1 MLWDVKSETGSHRDG
16 AAVVAFCSGCAQGRG
31 AASPVAAGGAALAG
45 PAPLLAF
52 PCQWL
57 IKALSGW
64 RAALPETLGS
74 TEQSL
79 EG

>member
-1 MLWDVKSETGSHRDG
+1 MLWDVKSEAGSRRDG
-16 AAVVAFCSGCAQGRG
+16 AEAVAFCSGCAQGRG

-57 IKALSGW
+57 IRALSGW
-64 RAALPETLGS
+64 RAALPEMLGP